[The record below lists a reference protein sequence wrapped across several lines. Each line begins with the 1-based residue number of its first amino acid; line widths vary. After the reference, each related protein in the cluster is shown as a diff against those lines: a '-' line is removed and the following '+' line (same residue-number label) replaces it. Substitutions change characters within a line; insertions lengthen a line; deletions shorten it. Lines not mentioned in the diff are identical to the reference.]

1 MVQFWSIIHI
11 ASDFNLMNKRNTLF
25 THCLAINYKTNDFN
39 FYEKNTETL
48 LTQFRVIIY
57 ITSELNLY
65 EKTKTLL
72 TQFWVIVY
80 TPREFNF

>member
-1 MVQFWSIIHI
+1 M
-11 ASDFNLMNKRNTLF
+11 TLIF
-25 THCLAINYKTNDFN
+25 MK
-39 FYEKNTETL
+39 KNTETL